1 MKNLNLF
8 IHIVY
13 EHYLNMLSILIKN
26 AFIFGDYNGG
36 CRPSVISEGIVF
48 NNFRETSINCFELKS
63 N

>member
-26 AFIFGDYNGG
+26 AYILGDLNGG
-36 CRPSVISEGIVF
+36 CRPSIIRDGIVIGK
-48 NNFRETSINCFELKS
+48 TAI
-63 N
+63 